1 MKRLLVILIALGC
14 ATAYCNAQDTNIF
27 TPQLPPVQSDMMPT
41 IGTHYLITPSWI
53 YHSTGDPGPASDD
66 LSKAWDL
73 GNEFVFRTALRNGV
87 VMPATLVDPVS
98 NGWFQVGFKTPE
110 GKDAG
115 LLFVNI
121 KSNTVMLS
129 E

>member
-1 MKRLLVILIALGC
+1 MKRIMAILVALGC
-14 ATAYCNAQDTNIF
+14 ATAYCNAQATNNIILE
-27 TPQLPPVQSDMMPT
+27 LPPVQSDMMPT
-41 IGTHYLITPSWI
+41 IGAQYLITPSWI
-53 YHSTGDPGPASDD
+53 YHSSGDPGPAADD
-66 LSKAWDL
+66 LSTAWDL

-87 VMPATLVDPVS
+87 VMPATYVAPVS

-121 KSNTVMLS
+121 KSRTALLS

>member
-1 MKRLLVILIALGC
+1 MILAALGC
-14 ATAYCNAQDTNIF
+14 ATTYCVGQATDATA
-27 TPQLPPVQSDMMPT
+27 PQLPPVQSDLMPI
-41 IGTHYLITPSWI
+41 IGTYYYITPSWI
-53 YHSTGDPGPASDD
+53 YHSTGDPGPAADD
-66 LSKAWDL
+66 LSTAWDL

-87 VMPATLVDPVS
+87 VMPATYVAPIS
-98 NGWFQVGFKTPE
+98 NDFFQVGFKTPD

-115 LLFVNI
+115 FIFVNI